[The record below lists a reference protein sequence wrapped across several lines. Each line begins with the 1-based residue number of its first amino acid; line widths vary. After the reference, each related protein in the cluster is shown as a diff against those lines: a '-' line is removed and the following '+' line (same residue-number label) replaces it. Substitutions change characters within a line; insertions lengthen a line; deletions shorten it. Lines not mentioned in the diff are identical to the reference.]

1 MSTAP
6 DSTTVQFSILDTQ
19 DGRGIGKVSLDQPKS
34 LNALSL
40 PMVRQIYEKLRQWRK
55 DDRICA
61 VWMDSTSEKAFCAGA
76 DLRTMYSEIRS
87 AGSGGAAYV
96 GDFFEA
102 EYRLDYLVHRY
113 GKPVIAWLHGITM
126 GGGIGLGCGASN
138 RVVTQASQ
146 SAMPEIS
153 IGLFPDVGASWFL
166 ARIPGQIGRY
176 LGLTGARLTPAD
188 TLYAGLA
195 DLPIRHERKQQIIDA
210 LAAMQWSDSWR
221 RNNESVRRLLLSECD
236 WTLAQGSGLEQR
248 SLELRRICSAATLK
262 ECVDAIHAW
271 ASREEWAQPHARM
284 LSEGS
289 PISAALAWELQ
300 VRLRHA
306 SLADAL
312 RLEYSAAL
320 GCASADFPEGIRAL
334 IIDKDKAPR
343 WNPPALDGVTPQ
355 VIDDLLRS
363 RWQGAHPLADLEQ
376 EG

>member
-1 MSTAP
+1 MSISTEA
-6 DSTTVQFSILDTQ
+6 TTVQFSVLDTL
-19 DGRGIGKVSLDQPKS
+19 DGRGIGRVSLDQPKS

-40 PMVRQIYEKLRQWRK
+40 LMVRQVYEKLRQWRK

-61 VWMDSTSEKAFCAGA
+61 VWMDSTSEKAFCAGG
-76 DLRTMYSEIRS
+76 DLRTIYSEIRNAGGS
-87 AGSGGAAYV
+87 APYV
-96 GDFFEA
+96 RDFFEA

-126 GGGIGLGCGASN
+126 GGGIGLGCGASH
-138 RVVTQASQ
+138 RVVTETSQ
-146 SAMPEIS
+146 FAMPEIS

-188 TLYAGLA
+188 TLFAGLA
-195 DLPIRHERKQQIIDA
+195 DLPIRHERKQDIIDA
-210 LAAMQWSDSWR
+210 LTAMPWSDSWQ
-221 RNNESVRRLLLSECD
+221 RNNESVRRLLLGACD
-236 WTLAQGSGLEQR
+236 WTLAQGSGLQQR
-248 SLELRRICSAATLK
+248 SLELRRICNAATLT
-262 ECVDAIHAW
+262 ECVAAIHAW
-271 ASREEWAQPHARM
+271 AGRHEWAQPHARM

-289 PISAALAWELQ
+289 PLSAALAWELQ

-312 RLEYSAAL
+312 RLEYAAAL

-334 IIDKDKAPR
+334 IVDKDKAPR
-343 WNPPALDGVTPQ
+343 WNPSSLGGVTPQ
-355 VIDDLLRS
+355 IIDDLLRP
-363 RWQGAHPLADLEQ
+363 RWQGAHPLVDLGQ